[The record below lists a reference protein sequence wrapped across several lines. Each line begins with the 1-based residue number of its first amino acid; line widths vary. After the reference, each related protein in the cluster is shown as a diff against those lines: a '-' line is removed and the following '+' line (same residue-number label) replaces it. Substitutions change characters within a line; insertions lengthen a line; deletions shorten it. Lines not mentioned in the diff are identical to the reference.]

1 MTPLPFLEKL
11 LQVLGHGGFSSTYKY
26 AVLLALIDLC
36 VEAGQPPTVLTTAQL
51 ARRVVEL
58 YWPQAR
64 RFPSAQRVLKQ
75 NNGEAATILR
85 LVAEYRAN
93 HPDRLSPPTGLS
105 PPADFVDVLVEVEW
119 VLVHQPLPK
128 LQKVGGGEER
138 FLYTISW
145 DETVSRKAF
154 TRGKRGLP
162 DGLDNRLLMMPGA
175 AASLVALAAVI
186 RPLVQSQWLAKVRA
200 LNGLPDAEL
209 DDFLFGARRVDL
221 GALRGPLRDLQ
232 EGQCFYCSGNLS
244 RGPTEVDHFLPWARY
259 PDDGLDNLL
268 LAHGSCNQKKLHYL
282 ADLDFARRWA
292 ERSEREDKRLS
303 EIALAENWGR
313 DRARTFGVVASSYQS
328 VTEGIRLWQGGEA
341 LRRLSVEDLS
351 PVMAFG
357 RGLVGGQG

>member
-64 RFPSAQRVLKQ
+64 PFPSAQRVLKQ

-85 LVAEYRAN
+85 LVSAFREA
-93 HPDRLSPPTGLS
+93 HPDRLSPPTGLQ
-105 PPADFVDVLVEVEW
+105 PPGGFAELLVDVEW

-138 FLYTISW
+138 FLYTIAW
-145 DETVSRKAF
+145 DETVSRRAF

-221 GALRGPLRDLQ
+221 GALHEPLRRLQ
-232 EGQCFYCSGNLS
+232 NGRCFYCSGSLS
-244 RGPTEVDHFLPWARY
+244 GRPAEVDHFLPWARY

-292 ERSEREDKRLS
+292 ERSEARDEALGD
-303 EIALAENWGR
+303 IAATVQWGR
-313 DRARTFGVVASSYQS
+313 NKARTFGVVASGYQS
-328 VTEGIRLWQGGEA
+328 VTEGIHLWQGGA
-341 LRRLSVEDLS
+341 GLRRLSVEDLM
-351 PVMAFG
+351 PVWAFG
-357 RGLVGGQG
+357 LGLVAVQG